1 VEYNLGDGVW
11 CRVVSFF
18 GQFFSQTG
26 QLFSPIS
33 KKGKAFASFQ
43 KKNKRLARAN
53 LDIGASL

>member
-1 VEYNLGDGVW
+1 VEYYLGDGVW

-33 KKGKAFASFQ
+33 KKGKLLPRF